1 MGKRADKGAGK
12 MIVLS
17 VDTSTMISSCALME
31 DGAIIGE
38 MNINQQKTH
47 SETLVPMIRDML
59 EKLDLKPEDIDLYSV
74 GKGPG
79 SFTGLRI
86 GMTTVK
92 TMAQVFKKEIIG
104 VSTLRALAFSVSSKK
119 KIIPLLD
126 ARGGRVYYGIY
137 QWREGEIIEISPDEL
152 MYLDELLD
160 SLPKEEYIFVG
171 EGARIYE
178 DLLTEKGH
186 ETAVESL
193 NSGIGKALCLLGS
206 IDKNRGKLDNPFTL
220 APEYIRKS
228 QAQRDLEMKEGKSD
242 ANQENGTKGSGRS
255 S

>member
-1 MGKRADKGAGK
+1 MGRRADKGAGK

-31 DGAIIGE
+31 DGVIIGE

-47 SETLVPMIRDML
+47 SETLVPMIKDML
-59 EKLDLKPEDIDLYSV
+59 ERLDIKPENIDLYTV

-104 VSTLRALAFSVSSKK
+104 ISTLKALAFSVSSGK

-137 QWREGEIIEISPDEL
+137 QWKDRELTEISLNEL
-152 MYLDELLD
+152 VYLDELLE

-171 EGARIYE
+171 EGARIYR
-178 DLLTEKGH
+178 DLLWEKGH

-193 NSGIGKALCLLGS
+193 NSCIGKSLCLLGS
-206 IDKNRGKLDNPFTL
+206 EEKNRGKLDNPFTL

-228 QAQRDLEMKEGKSD
+228 QAQRDLEMKEGKSGG
-242 ANQENGTKGSGRS
+242 NQENGTKGSGRS